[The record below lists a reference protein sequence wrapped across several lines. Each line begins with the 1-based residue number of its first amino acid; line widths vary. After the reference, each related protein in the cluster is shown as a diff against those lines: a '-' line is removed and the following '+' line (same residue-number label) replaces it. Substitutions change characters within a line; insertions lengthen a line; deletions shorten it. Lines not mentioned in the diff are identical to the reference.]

1 MKHTKKT
8 LGTMLLSVAFLTSCA
23 DMDPLGFNA
32 FEKPASIEGM
42 EYLADYDALKE
53 YKSANS
59 SVSPDFKLGMALS
72 ANDYNAN
79 GMWTRLAN
87 ANFDEVVAG
96 NEMKM
101 ASIVNDQGSTIKAR
115 WTSVPSILSSTMLM
129 LME

>member
-53 YKSANS
+53 YKKTTIMPTACGLVLLMPIS
-59 SVSPDFKLGMALS
+59 
-72 ANDYNAN
+72 
-79 GMWTRLAN
+79 TRWWL
-87 ANFDEVVAG
+87 E
-96 NEMKM
+96 
-101 ASIVNDQGSTIKAR
+101 TR
-115 WTSVPSILSSTMLM
+115 
-129 LME
+129 

>member
-8 LGTMLLSVAFLTSCA
+8 LGTMLLSVAVLTSCA

-32 FEKPASIEGM
+32 FEKPANIEGM

-72 ANDYNAN
+72 R
-79 GMWTRLAN
+79 GGGWKR
-87 ANFDEVVAG
+87 DEDG
-96 NEMKM
+96 FYRQR
-101 ASIVNDQGSTIKAR
+101 SRQDGFR
-115 WTSVPSILSSTMLM
+115 YR
-129 LME
+129 